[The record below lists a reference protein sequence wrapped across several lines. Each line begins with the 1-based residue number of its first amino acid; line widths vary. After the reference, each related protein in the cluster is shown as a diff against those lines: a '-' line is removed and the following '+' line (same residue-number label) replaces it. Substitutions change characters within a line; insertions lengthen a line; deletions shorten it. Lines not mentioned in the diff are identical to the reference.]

1 MSLVGKVSKELVG
14 FVGVLLD
21 PLLKPV
27 KERPN
32 PNASKKKKTFKILVR
47 IFFFLGGGGALNYKL
62 HCLNLLE
69 IQFNLLT
76 PLSFNLV
83 L

>member
-1 MSLVGKVSKELVG
+1 MSLVGKVAKELVG

-32 PNASKKKKTFKILVR
+32 PNASQKKKKTFKFLVR
-47 IFFFLGGGGALNYKL
+47 IFFFWGGGALNYKL

-76 PLSFNLV
+76 ALSFNLV

>member
-1 MSLVGKVSKELVG
+1 MSLVGKVAKELVG

-32 PNASKKKKTFKILVR
+32 PNASQKKKTSSFLLG
-47 IFFFLGGGGALNYKL
+47 FFFWGAGWGPKL
-62 HCLNLLE
+62 Q
-69 IQFNLLT
+69 IA
-76 PLSFNLV
+76 LSKFA
-83 L
+83 

>member
-1 MSLVGKVSKELVG
+1 MSLVGKVAKELVG

-32 PNASKKKKTFKILVR
+32 PNASKKKTFKFLVR
-47 IFFFLGGGGALNYKL
+47 IFFLGGGVGA
-62 HCLNLLE
+62 
-69 IQFNLLT
+69 
-76 PLSFNLV
+76 
-83 L
+83 